1 MTSYR
6 GDIDNLELEFRPK
19 IPLYHLIK
27 FIKNGRLSGKLPHYP
42 PVELDP
48 KNSTFI
54 IHTCRSLTGFDY
66 GYTGKRVEFWN
77 WKDLKG
83 RDSRKAYPRDPL
95 DPRNI
100 EALDTIGISSDLLRM
115 LRQTSQEAQEGL
127 DIPSSQP
134 SQEESILGNNRII
147 LRKNG
152 KDKDIKEYRLTD
164 EGLEWIPGM
173 KTKFKG
179 TMGYGSSGI
188 ILYSDIP
195 TQPQIDDYHNII
207 TIKAPNKTYTFDN
220 MWEHDDLR
228 TPDSNELLNFWNIL
242 VDKWRKA

>member
-1 MTSYR
+1 
-6 GDIDNLELEFRPK
+6 
-19 IPLYHLIK
+19 
-27 FIKNGRLSGKLPHYP
+27 
-42 PVELDP
+42 
-48 KNSTFI
+48 
-54 IHTCRSLTGFDY
+54 
-66 GYTGKRVEFWN
+66 
-77 WKDLKG
+77 
-83 RDSRKAYPRDPL
+83 
-95 DPRNI
+95 
-100 EALDTIGISSDLLRM
+100 M

-127 DIPSSQP
+127 DIPSSQQSQP

-173 KTKFKG
+173 TTKFKG
-179 TMGYGSSGI
+179 TMGYGSGGI

-195 TQPQIDDYHNII
+195 TQPQIDDHHNII
-207 TIKAPNKTYTFDN
+207 TIKVPNKTYTFDN
-220 MWEHDDLR
+220 MWALDNLR